1 MFITADTAG
10 RITGRYAN
18 KQAGL
23 NCIEVEKADLDAVQF
38 PKWDKTKKK
47 IVNDA
52 AAQSAADQAAIDEAA
67 YQYARARAQAY
78 VQNFSKDP
86 RQNPVDALGHVLD
99 AILSKLIDNDPA
111 PLNAIATKRAEIKAA
126 NPKA

>member
-10 RITGRYAN
+10 TITGRYAN
-18 KQAGL
+18 KQADL
-23 NCIEVEKADLDAVQF
+23 NCIEVEKADLDAVPF
-38 PKWDKTKKK
+38 PKWDKTKKR

-52 AAQSAADQAAIDEAA
+52 SAQSAADQAAIDDAS
-67 YQYARARAQAY
+67 YSYARARALAY

-86 RQNPVDALGHVLD
+86 NPNPTDALGHVVD
-99 AILSKLIDNDPA
+99 AILAKLLDNDPE

-126 NPKA
+126 NPKG